1 MEVKAKREGC
11 YSELKVHFEIAN
23 LVSLTKI
30 EKLLIF
36 QFFYSFIKIL
46 VKLKFFFCQYE
57 MKHKFKYYCMQKT
70 FIFRLKKITILK
82 NIDS

>member
-11 YSELKVHFEIAN
+11 YSELKVHLEIAN

-57 MKHKFKYYCMQKT
+57 MKHKGLSLRHKLFIQILLYHKT
-70 FIFRLKKITILK
+70 L
-82 NIDS
+82 